1 MNIPDVTIRSAE
13 AADSAGIA
21 RVHVD
26 SWRETYAGL
35 VPDRF
40 FGADALAARERMW
53 ASILSRDPLPGTV
66 VVADRA
72 GQIVGF
78 AFAGSA
84 DHPDATKGLE
94 PARNLHLFSI
104 YLIANDHG
112 AGLGRQLLH
121 AAIGDRPAQLWVA
134 QSNERAREFYARQ
147 GFATDGVEISD
158 PDIDGLVQIR
168 MVR

>member
-1 MNIPDVTIRSAE
+1 MNTPDVIIRSAE

-53 ASILSRDPLPGTV
+53 ASILSGEPLNGTL
-66 VVADRA
+66 VVADLA

-104 YLIANDHG
+104 YLIAEDHG
-112 AGLGRQLLH
+112 AGIGRQLLD
-121 AAIGDRPAQLWVA
+121 AAIGDQPAQLWVA
-134 QSNERAREFYARQ
+134 QSNERARAFYVRQ
-147 GFATDGVEISD
+147 GFAADGVVVAD
-158 PDIDGLVQIR
+158 PDIDGLVEIR